1 MQRTLERSE
10 CCRFMS
16 LVCFIWLKSSC
27 KLLPFAFDPTASCQI
42 HNGPS
47 YEEISDEDHEEH
59 EEEQGKGW
67 NEGHEEEGSEQDCTR
82 QVGKGGGL
90 QRPKGEDGKWAFPF

>member
-1 MQRTLERSE
+1 MLS
-10 CCRFMS
+10 FYVIG
-16 LVCFIWLKSSC
+16 LFIWLKSSC